1 MHVWYFV
8 LMEPTTFHQPYG
20 NMTTMFRLI
29 FLINSINMK
38 NTALI
43 LTPHTQ
49 TKTTLLTF
57 TACSPWVQDYQPY
70 PVITQ
75 HHTSKERN
83 LALAKEKKEKVVKCR
98 VPGTPLQLKGLGL
111 QDLSLHKFD
120 PKQVLRYGFPITEVQ
135 VPTIKKM
142 KEL

>member
-1 MHVWYFV
+1 MGSRLPALPGYHA
-8 LMEPTTFHQPYG
+8 TPYLK
-20 NMTTMFRLI
+20 RKKL
-29 FLINSINMK
+29 SI
-38 NTALI
+38 
-43 LTPHTQ
+43 
-49 TKTTLLTF
+49 
-57 TACSPWVQDYQPY
+57 
-70 PVITQ
+70 
-75 HHTSKERN
+75 SKR
-83 LALAKEKKEKVVKCR
+83 KKEKVVKCR